1 MPATALVRTREARVW
16 PPGFESGRAG
26 TRWARAHASPIAPLP
41 FRDHVAIARATTTME
56 LFSAEDIVEEMPV
69 VDALRAFLAYL
80 DLTDANAMDAKLH
93 RSGRHPDD
101 LHWSSNPKY
110 ANKAKVAGRISST
123 DDSALFLKLTKERDM
138 RAKQAAARK
147 ERLDAA
153 RVDVANGLVAGTET
167 DETTS
172 ASRTDAALRSVFR
185 AYGSYRRF
193 KPQPAGP
200 SFKAPLKGSY
210 ERADRPER
218 KDAPPTPVRETSPSA
233 SDARFENDAATTKTS
248 DSREKKNAETPL
260 HPVQDD
266 DGVFELDCVGWQKL
280 VRDCAMLDNAT
291 TAVDLDD
298 LFARVD
304 AGEVGYDER
313 NRDERRRR
321 AATGAKLGDAKLE
334 YAEFKVLLRECAK
347 RRYVPRGPKRTE
359 NKGASQAGLDP
370 AFLTKQKI
378 ARLDAAYAALLR
390 EDILPRARGGIRRAG
405 DDDAS
410 LAKKTSARKKNPK
423 RKTKRDE
430 DLESLL
436 GRTAMNAFRA
446 HDTSLRRVYA
456 HYATLEM
463 YSASTK
469 KITWRV
475 VEETGATLNE
485 DEFLCFLV
493 NFDVVPHLASRDE
506 CLGVFREVELENDG
520 DGNAN
525 EMAFPAFCETLGR
538 LSCLAFQNAAPTL
551 RNPRADVAAVRRFKK
566 LVSFAPRDLWELG
579 TLGGLLRE
587 RGFFTGRDGG
597 TDLTKHRAA
606 RTKRIEQTVNHI
618 DRDGFHNGS
627 DWRYGPG
634 SRAANY
640 NRLGRA
646 SDVHDP
652 EAYEHDL
659 YVHAHANQWTRED
672 ANARSIENAKKK
684 SEANLAKRAFVQP
697 TPEKSSP
704 RFLPSVPS
712 RRGQKLAPSPRKQTF
727 APRGWVPSGVSD
739 DVRSPGAG
747 GLRAAYGYQQSPGNQ
762 MHWRVNEKREQRP
775 APRLRARVAQKL
787 GVADPDPRYASFVLD
802 RALFGPLEDA
812 DLSVFATLQSARL
825 KHTSVVSSSTF
836 DRLRADEEWESASRQ
851 TMNETTGKPWVPS
864 SVPSYDRLRPERFN
878 LTESFHASVKNASGP
893 FSFAKQ
899 THAPVKD
906 AFGVPVER
914 PVPIARRSVAF
925 DPPVERPGYHDAVGG
940 LVTSKRDAAAADDEH
955 ARFYPDDPDAE
966 NVSGFAPPTDMDPD
980 ELDAVDRAMRALE
993 IETSDDDDAFED
1005 EKSRNSLKK
1014 TTRAELLG
1022 EPRIPFIASPGS
1034 RTLLRSLEPTSSPS
1048 LASDSS
1054 HEKNKNKA
1062 KDALTDAVRIASPG
1076 TYAYGLGT
1084 SFARPGQVVDPGV
1097 AFSRRAA
1104 VDLDSFPSR
1113 RTARRGRRGE
1123 DFASLPHPAVA
1134 EVASLDWFE
1143 DVRSKALR
1151 QRGLPSTKFLST
1163 WREKLGTKER
1173 RLRDEADVD
1182 AIKRGLRARLKA
1194 TT

>member
-1 MPATALVRTREARVW
+1 MA
-16 PPGFESGRAG
+16 
-26 TRWARAHASPIAPLP
+26 
-41 FRDHVAIARATTTME
+41 D
-56 LFSAEDIVEEMPV
+56 FSAEDIVEEMPV

-80 DLTDANAMDAKLH
+80 DLTDVNAMDAKLH

-101 LHWSSNPKY
+101 LHWSSNPRY

-153 RVDVANGLVAGTET
+153 RVDVANGLAAGTET

-185 AYGSYRRF
+185 AYGRYRRF
-193 KPQPAGP
+193 KPQPSA
-200 SFKAPLKGSY
+200 SFKGPRGSY

-218 KDAPPTPVRETSPSA
+218 SDAPPLGASPPR
-233 SDARFENDAATTKTS
+233 DARFVNGAETTETS
-248 DSREKKNAETPL
+248 DSRETNNAETPTN
-260 HPVQDD
+260 PVQDD
-266 DGVFELDCVGWQKL
+266 FGVFELDCVGWQKL

-347 RRYVPRGPKRTE
+347 RRYVPRGPKK
-359 NKGASQAGLDP
+359 NASSSSAGPDP
-370 AFLTKQKI
+370 ALSTKQKT

-390 EDILPRARGGIRRAG
+390 EDILPRARGGIRGAG

-410 LAKKTSARKKNPK
+410 AACEKSSRKKNPR

-506 CLGVFREVELENDG
+506 CLAVFREVELENDG

-525 EMAFPAFCETLGR
+525 EMAFPAFIETLGR
-538 LSCLAFQNAAPTL
+538 LSALAFQNAAPTL
-551 RNPRADVAAVRRFKK
+551 RNPRADVAAVRCFKK
-566 LVSFAPRDLWELG
+566 LVSAAPRDLWELG

-606 RTKRIEQTVNHI
+606 RTRRIEETVNHV
-618 DRDGFHNGS
+618 DRDGFQNGS

-684 SEANLAKRAFVQP
+684 SKANLAKRAFVQK

-704 RFLPSVPS
+704 RFLPSVPG
-712 RRGQKLAPSPRKQTF
+712 RGAKPSPRKETF
-727 APRGWVPSGVSD
+727 APKGWVPSGLSD

-747 GLRAAYGYQQSPGNQ
+747 GLRAAYGYQQSPGNS
-762 MHWRVNEKREQRP
+762 MHWRVNEKRETRP
-775 APRLRARVAQKL
+775 APRLRARVARAL
-787 GVADPDPRYASFVLD
+787 GVADPDPRYASFSLD
-802 RALFGPLEDA
+802 RALAGARSGSRSPDE
-812 DLSVFATLQSARL
+812 VFATLQSARE
-825 KHTSVVSSSTF
+825 KHTAVVSSETF
-836 DRLRADEEWESASRQ
+836 DRLRADRAWESGARSE
-851 TMNETTGKPWVPS
+851 TNETTGRPWVPG

-878 LTESFHASVKNASGP
+878 LTESFHASARNAAGP

-906 AFGVPVER
+906 AFTVPVER

-940 LVTSKRDAAAADDEH
+940 LVTSKRDADDDDDFFDEH
-955 ARFYPDDPDAE
+955 TRIDPDDPDAANE
-966 NVSGFAPPTDMDPD
+966 NVPGFAPPTDMDPD
-980 ELDAVDRAMRALE
+980 AADAVDRAMRALE
-993 IETSDDDDAFED
+993 IERGDDDDDDDAFED
-1005 EKSRNSLKK
+1005 AFEDSGRKEKKNAFANAP
-1014 TTRAELLG
+1014 RARLG
-1022 EPRIPFIASPGS
+1022 EPRIPVIASPGS
-1034 RTLLRSLEPTSSPS
+1034 RALLRSLSPTSSS
-1048 LASDSS
+1048 SFGTSS
-1054 HEKNKNKA
+1054 HDKNKA
-1062 KDALTDAVRIASPG
+1062 AALTDAVRIASPG

-1084 SFARPGQVVDPGV
+1084 SFARPGQVANPGV

-1113 RTARRGRRGE
+1113 ATAPLRRSRRGE
-1123 DFASLPHPAVA
+1123 AFASLPHPAVA
-1134 EVASLDWFE
+1134 EVANLDWFE

-1173 RLRDEADVD
+1173 RERDEADVE
-1182 AIKRGLRARLKA
+1182 AIKRGLRARIAA

>member
-1 MPATALVRTREARVW
+1 
-16 PPGFESGRAG
+16 
-26 TRWARAHASPIAPLP
+26 
-41 FRDHVAIARATTTME
+41 ME

-80 DLTDANAMDAKLH
+80 DLTDQNAMDAKLH

-200 SFKAPLKGSY
+200 SFKGLQGGSY

-218 KDAPPTPVRETSPSA
+218 SGDAPPTPVRETSPSA
-233 SDARFENDAATTKTS
+233 SDARFENHFTETTKTS
-248 DSREKKNAETPL
+248 DEKREKEIAETPL

-359 NKGASQAGLDP
+359 SKGASEAGLDP
-370 AFLTKQKI
+370 ALLAKQKT

-405 DDDAS
+405 DDDDAS
-410 LAKKTSARKKNPK
+410 LAKKKSARKKNPR

-525 EMAFPAFCETLGR
+525 EMAFPAFVETLGF
-538 LSCLAFQNAAPTL
+538 LSALAFQNAAPTL
-551 RNPRADVAAVRRFKK
+551 RNPRADVAAVRCFKK

-618 DRDGFHNGS
+618 DRDGFQSGS

-684 SEANLAKRAFVQP
+684 SEATLAKRAFVQP
-697 TPEKSSP
+697 TPEKPSP

-712 RRGQKLAPSPRKQTF
+712 RRGANSPSPRKQTF

-747 GLRAAYGYQQSPGNQ
+747 GLRAAYGYQQSPGNK

-802 RALFGPLEDA
+802 KALSGTREDA
-812 DLSVFATLQSARL
+812 DLSVFATLQSARE
-825 KHTSVVSSSTF
+825 KHTSVVSSETF

-878 LTESFHASVKNASGP
+878 VTESFHASVLNASGP

-914 PVPIARRSVAF
+914 PVPVARRSVAF

-940 LVTSKRDAAAADDEH
+940 LVTSKRDAAADGDDEH
-955 ARFYPDDPDAE
+955 ARIDPDDPDAE

-1005 EKSRNSLKK
+1005 EKCRNSLKK

-1113 RTARRGRRGE
+1113 RTARRVRRGE

-1134 EVASLDWFE
+1134 EVARLDWFE
-1143 DVRSKALR
+1143 DLRSKALR

>member
-1 MPATALVRTREARVW
+1 
-16 PPGFESGRAG
+16 
-26 TRWARAHASPIAPLP
+26 
-41 FRDHVAIARATTTME
+41 ME

-80 DLTDANAMDAKLH
+80 DLTDQNAMDAKLH

-153 RVDVANGLVAGTET
+153 RVDVANGLAAGTET

-200 SFKAPLKGSY
+200 SFKGPRGSY
-210 ERADRPER
+210 ERADRLER
-218 KDAPPTPVRETSPSA
+218 SDAPPTPVRETSPSA
-233 SDARFENDAATTKTS
+233 SDARFENDVATTKTS

-359 NKGASQAGLDP
+359 NKGASEAGLDP
-370 AFLTKQKI
+370 ALLAKQKT

-405 DDDAS
+405 DETSDAS
-410 LAKKTSARKKNPK
+410 SAREKSGKRKKNPN

-475 VEETGATLNE
+475 VEETGATINE

-506 CLGVFREVELENDG
+506 CLAVFREVELENDG

-525 EMAFPAFCETLGR
+525 EMAFPAFCETLGF
-538 LSCLAFQNAAPTL
+538 LSALAFQNAAPTL
-551 RNPRADVAAVRRFKK
+551 RNPRADVAAVRCFKK

-618 DRDGFHNGS
+618 DRDGFQNTS

-634 SRAANY
+634 SRLANY

-684 SEANLAKRAFVQP
+684 SEANLAKRAFVQR
-697 TPEKSSP
+697 TREKSSP
-704 RFLPSVPS
+704 RFLPSVSVPG
-712 RRGQKLAPSPRKQTF
+712 RGAKPSPRKQTF

-747 GLRAAYGYQQSPGNQ
+747 GLRAAYGYQQSPGNK

-775 APRLRARVAQKL
+775 APRLRKRVAQKL
-787 GVADPDPRYASFVLD
+787 GVADPDPRYASFSLD
-802 RALFGPLEDA
+802 KALCGAREDA
-812 DLSVFATLQSARL
+812 DLSVFATLASARL
-825 KHTSVVSSSTF
+825 KHTSVVSSETF
-836 DRLRADEEWESASRQ
+836 DRLRADRVWESASRQ

-878 LTESFHASVKNASGP
+878 LTESFHASLRNASGP

-906 AFGVPVER
+906 AFAVPVER

-940 LVTSKRDAAAADDEH
+940 LVTSKRAAAADDDDKH
-955 ARFYPDDPDAE
+955 TRIDPDDPDAE
-966 NVSGFAPPTDMDPD
+966 NISGFAPPTDMDPD
-980 ELDAVDRAMRALE
+980 ELDAVDRAMRALD
-993 IETSDDDDAFED
+993 IE
-1005 EKSRNSLKK
+1005 R
-1014 TTRAELLG
+1014 G
-1022 EPRIPFIASPGS
+1022 EPRIPVIASPGS

-1048 LASDSS
+1048 LASNSS
-1054 HEKNKNKA
+1054 HEKNKA
-1062 KDALTDAVRIASPG
+1062 KGALTDAVRIASPG

-1084 SFARPGQVVDPGV
+1084 SFARPGQVIDPGV

-1113 RTARRGRRGE
+1113 RTARRVRRGE